1 MLLGV
6 DLLALDELDEL
17 LSRRWFREYVYADEE
32 LATAG
37 ALGHSRRQEFL
48 AGRFAA
54 KEAIAK
60 ALRRG
65 YGGGVTPRQAP
76 VLRSE
81 SGFPVV
87 RLCDA
92 LAREATG
99 LGVAEL
105 AVSISHKNGL
115 VVAVAIGTEVGRG
128 DAAGVA
134 QAVAEQIVLGVGVWS

>member
-6 DLLALDELDEL
+6 DLLALDEFDEL

-37 ALGHSRRQEFL
+37 ALRRSRQQEFL
-48 AGRFAA
+48 AGRFGA
-54 KEAIAK
+54 KETVAK
-60 ALRRG
+60 VLRRG
-65 YGGGVTPRQAP
+65 YGGGVTPRQAA

-81 SGFPVV
+81 SGFPVA

-92 LAREATG
+92 LAREVTG

-105 AVSISHKNGL
+105 GVSISHKNGL
-115 VVAVAIGTEVGRG
+115 VVAVAIGTEGRRG

-134 QAVAEQIVLGVGVWS
+134 HAVAEQIVLGMGVWS